1 MLLSGNGA
9 NLGCDATFSPS
20 FSPSYSAFIYR
31 GISPIGEAE
40 NKPRMAALKSEIARL
55 LLQLDNSCAP
65 TRECDPDTSPVC
77 VALLPLLSSS
87 FFSLPFLRLLSSRSF
102 FLFIPQ
108 HLVSLSLSRAVFPAF
123 IFYSCQPLGLDSTTE
138 TREPAFLFLIL
149 VKACLSF
156 PLLFS
161 FLRTNE

>member
-9 NLGCDATFSPS
+9 NLGCNATFSPS
-20 FSPSYSAFIYR
+20 FSPSYSAFIYH

-77 VALLPLLSSS
+77 RASSLAVLFFFLSAFSQAFIVPS
-87 FFSLPFLRLLSSRSF
+87 FFSVHSSTSRLSISFSRCFPRFYILQLSTARF
-102 FLFIPQ
+102 
-108 HLVSLSLSRAVFPAF
+108 R
-123 IFYSCQPLGLDSTTE
+123 FYDRDS
-138 TREPAFLFLIL
+138 
-149 VKACLSF
+149 
-156 PLLFS
+156 
-161 FLRTNE
+161 

>member
-77 VALLPLLSSS
+77 RASSLAVLFFFLSAFSQAFIVPFFFCSFLNISSLYLFLALFSPLLY
-87 FFSLPFLRLLSSRSF
+87 FTAVNRS
-102 FLFIPQ
+102 
-108 HLVSLSLSRAVFPAF
+108 V
-123 IFYSCQPLGLDSTTE
+123 
-138 TREPAFLFLIL
+138 
-149 VKACLSF
+149 
-156 PLLFS
+156 
-161 FLRTNE
+161 

>member
-31 GISPIGEAE
+31 GISPICEAE

-65 TRECDPDTSPVC
+65 TRECDPDTSSVC
-77 VALLPLLSSS
+77 VALLPLL
-87 FFSLPFLRLLSSRSF
+87 
-102 FLFIPQ
+102 
-108 HLVSLSLSRAVFPAF
+108 
-123 IFYSCQPLGLDSTTE
+123 C
-138 TREPAFLFLIL
+138 
-149 VKACLSF
+149 

-161 FLRTNE
+161 LCLFPGFYRPVVFFCSFLNISSLYLFLALFSPLLYFTAVNRSV